1 MELDHETA
9 DLRERIAQASR
20 IQTETAAQRD
30 QWKTEA
36 GRFQK
41 WAEEVHQLRAE
52 TSRLRGELSQAR
64 TLLDQIASGRKRA
77 GASDETRMA
86 ADTTKSSDGK
96 RKKTETPMPLESAP
110 PAVGATITK
119 EMGGGQLRVLVQL
132 ASDDENAVYAVKGQL
147 ADGRAVGMRVAE
159 DGRVLEKSTE
169 VASETLPARIQ
180 KPISETFG
188 DIKISGARQIVD
200 GDNISYEVV
209 SKSPDMGM
217 QITVRDD
224 GTILGYSAK
233 VRTPEPKGE

>member
-1 MELDHETA
+1 
-9 DLRERIAQASR
+9 
-20 IQTETAAQRD
+20 
-30 QWKTEA
+30 
-36 GRFQK
+36 
-41 WAEEVHQLRAE
+41 
-52 TSRLRGELSQAR
+52 
-64 TLLDQIASGRKRA
+64 
-77 GASDETRMA
+77 
-86 ADTTKSSDGK
+86 
-96 RKKTETPMPLESAP
+96 
-110 PAVGATITK
+110 
-119 EMGGGQLRVLVQL
+119 
-132 ASDDENAVYAVKGQL
+132 
-147 ADGRAVGMRVAE
+147 MRVAE